1 MSYRGRANQVVRILL
16 VASILNSATATA
28 YEIDTHAQMTKAA
41 FDQSIPGS
49 DALDV
54 IRNLGLL
61 KTRRSSATILDR
73 FNLSLGSKYKDLSTV
88 PPTTRDAK
96 PYDEAN
102 DSATRALRNTT
113 FRWKQTE
120 FDEIAVPYFP
130 VDWMARGAVRED
142 DAATLMTTLETVFGD
157 SNAPDMLD
165 ANPKIN
171 RFCNHFYDPIN
182 NGKLE
187 LGGSPLALFAC
198 GPSEV
203 FSTGVQWVM
212 GASTLRFVEAH
223 KSTRPPTGKGVFHV

>member
-1 MSYRGRANQVVRILL
+1 MSCSIKFSRAVQLL
-16 VASILNSATATA
+16 VATTVLGSPCVLG
-28 YEIDTHAQMTKAA
+28 YEIDTHARMTKSAH
-41 FDQSIPGS
+41 DQSVLNKNVEVRR
-49 DALDV
+49 A
-54 IRNLGLL
+54 LGLL
-61 KTRRSSATILDR
+61 KSRKASVTIVDD
-73 FNLSLGSKYKDLSTV
+73 FNFSLGLKYKDIGTT
-88 PPTTRDAK
+88 PPATRDAK
-96 PYDEAN
+96 PYDEINVYA
-102 DSATRALRNTT
+102 SGILQRTVS
-113 FRWKQTE
+113 RWDQSR
-120 FDEIAVPYFP
+120 FDGIAVPYFP